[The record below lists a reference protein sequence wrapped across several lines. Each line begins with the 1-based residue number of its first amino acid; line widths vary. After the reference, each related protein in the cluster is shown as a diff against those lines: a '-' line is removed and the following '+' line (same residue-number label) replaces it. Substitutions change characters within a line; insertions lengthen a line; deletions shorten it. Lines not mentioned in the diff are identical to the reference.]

1 MRPIRPG
8 IDREKARLRAMVQ
21 IPALTLLVLCVLWIT
36 ILMRLQVEK
45 ASVVRDTQDAARTIA
60 RSLQTHTLKT
70 IHDVDVIALLI
81 KYGYETAPLTFD
93 LARYQ
98 AYGLI
103 TADTALQVT
112 IVGANGHVLA
122 STLPF
127 KGIVDLSDREHFA
140 VHRTDPA
147 KGLFISRPV
156 IGRVSKQWSIQ
167 ATRRLD
173 TPDGRFGGVIVISE
187 NPAYLTDGFYNS
199 AALGRYGMIAVISHH
214 GFTLSR
220 RAGEAPSTTGGALLD
235 NYTSVARAPVA
246 TVIDP
251 VDHIERIV
259 ASSTIDRYGLTVVA
273 GLSLDEALD
282 DYYRMRR
289 VYVTMAAVISALLI
303 GFAARI
309 MSLVSKLH
317 KRKDELRRLSE
328 TDRLTGLYN
337 RGRIKDLLH
346 EAAAAPD
353 AGGKV
358 AAIFVDLDNFK
369 QLNDTYGH
377 QCGDEVLTVLAE
389 RLRMAVGE
397 HGAIG
402 RLGGDE
408 FLVVVQAPD
417 AREAGT
423 RNAEAIAQALGV
435 DLTVRGK
442 PYLMRASLGL
452 AVLGH
457 NDTADDLVRKAD
469 HAMYEAKKCGRGERV
484 TTWHAFDDAYC
495 NLQRHGEGID
505 VEQKSPA

>member
-1 MRPIRPG
+1 
-8 IDREKARLRAMVQ
+8 MVQ

-173 TPDGRFGGVIVISE
+173 TPDGSFGGVIVISE

-235 NYTSVARAPVA
+235 NYTSVARAPVG
-246 TVIDP
+246 TVVDP

-317 KRKDELRRLSE
+317 KRKDELRLLSE

-353 AGGKV
+353 AGGRV

-495 NLQRHGEGID
+495 SLQRHGEGID
-505 VEQKSPA
+505 VEQKSTA